1 MGSMR
6 RLLNTA
12 LVPGCL
18 GIIGLLVLAGG
29 GRQPAAA
36 QAGLETRTVKVEG
49 GGRYT
54 DVSATVLSRMLA
66 KKEFLLVNV
75 HIPYEGEIT
84 GTDLALPFNEVEANL
99 ARLPADKSARV
110 VLYCRSGNMSVTAAR
125 TLVRLGFTDVW
136 NLDGGMIAWQ
146 EAGYPLAGTAK
157 R

>member
-6 RLLNTA
+6 RLMNTA
-12 LVPGCL
+12 LILGCL
-18 GIIGLLVLAGG
+18 GIAGLLVLAGA
-29 GRQPAAA
+29 GREPAAA
-36 QAGLETRTVKVEG
+36 QAGLQARTVVVEG
-49 GGRYT
+49 GGRFT

-75 HIPYEGEIT
+75 HIPYEGEIA

-99 ARLPADKSARV
+99 ARLPKDKSARV
-110 VLYCRSGNMSVTAAR
+110 VLYCRSGSMSDTAAR